1 MRVAMTSVCCA
12 LSLGLFSA
20 VAGEGIDTSSWVTLN
35 AGNAFTLR
43 APAGTAYTSM
53 QGIDSFV
60 AGFDNPQFHIEFDYG
75 PYSNTLADFGADPD
89 YKVEDFDIDGRKAR
103 LITGP
108 GKNAWGCNDLVTA
121 AYVVVSHRGGQWG
134 DTRLEISGCT
144 KTMPSLETLHEI
156 FRSIR
161 FNPR

>member
-1 MRVAMTSVCCA
+1 MRVAAICVCCA
-12 LSLGLFSA
+12 LLLALPSA
-20 VAGEGIDTSSWVTLN
+20 AVGESVDTSAWIALN
-35 AGNAFTLR
+35 AGNAFQLR
-43 APAGTAYTSM
+43 APPGTVYKSLE
-53 QGIDSFV
+53 GIDSFV

-75 PYSNTLADFGADPD
+75 AYSNSLAGFGSDPD
-89 YKVEDFDIDGRKAR
+89 YKVEDIEIDGRKAR

-121 AYVVVSHRGGQWG
+121 AYVVVARTRG

-144 KTMPSLETLHEI
+144 KSEASLATLHEI

-161 FNPR
+161 FTPH